1 MVLLLQVWIIQ
12 ELWGHGSIYQGS
24 RKSLRPCSR
33 WIIGFLQEALER
45 PLCDS
50 EKKNLSC
57 NGNCRLAEMPGLGGR
72 GAFTEESDKKSWAG
86 SREKLHVPQITDQK
100 RQGFLRVW
108 IPDDTITEPRC
119 QTWACWVCWSC
130 FGTIFPYYVPIL
142 SFQNMDAIVC
152 FGVLSRRPVLF
163 CFNVSGAQT

>member
-1 MVLLLQVWIIQ
+1 MEAYTKVPESHWDHAV
-12 ELWGHGSIYQGS
+12 GGSLDS
-24 RKSLRPCSR
+24 CK
-33 WIIGFLQEALER
+33 R
-45 PLCDS
+45 PLRGHCVTLR
-50 EKKNLSC
+50 KKNLSC

-72 GAFTEESDKKSWAG
+72 GASIEESDKKSWAG

-100 RQGFLRVW
+100 WQGFLRVW
-108 IPDDTITEPRC
+108 IPDDTTTKPRC

-163 CFNVSGAQT
+163 CFNVSGAQS